1 MPRNIEIKARIS
13 SVDALVAKVRS
24 IADQGPWEV
33 RQVDTYF
40 ACAGGRLKLR
50 TGSEDPGELIYY
62 RRDNQ
67 AAPKESF
74 YQRFPTSDPKSLRE
88 LLIQALGEVG
98 HVEKVRTVFLRGR
111 TRIHLDRVGGLGDF
125 LELEEVPQATDS
137 VEMDTR
143 SAAQEHRAH
152 LLDMTDLTQC
162 LDEQLPQRLRIRGR
176 EALVEGLLG
185 RGLIVAAVIDELAG
199 IFRAG
204 TQFQPAAG
212 ACEIG
217 VDLAHFPRS
226 LVRNRPHLRHEGVD
240 AADAGFDLDVS
251 RHAPPNESP
260 QSPPALFRPKYS
272 GATLRSRSYAAGT
285 GASASHAAP
294 ARARRVQRSALRN
307 VRKCAFAAAH
317 KNCP

>member
-62 RRDNQ
+62 RRYNQ

-98 HVEKVRTVFLRGR
+98 RVEKVRTVFLRGR

-125 LELEEVPQATDS
+125 LELEV
-137 VEMDTR
+137 V
-143 SAAQEHRAH
+143 
-152 LLDMTDLTQC
+152 
-162 LDEQLPQRLRIRGR
+162 
-176 EALVEGLLG
+176 
-185 RGLIVAAVIDELAG
+185 LA
-199 IFRAG
+199 
-204 TQFQPAAG
+204 
-212 ACEIG
+212 
-217 VDLAHFPRS
+217 D
-226 LVRNRPHLRHEGVD
+226 HE
-240 AADAGFDLDVS
+240 
-251 RHAPPNESP
+251 
-260 QSPPALFRPKYS
+260 PPAQGISEAHELLMQLGLGGS
-272 GATLRSRSYAAGT
+272 QLIEGSYLDLL
-285 GASASHAAP
+285 AAP
-294 ARARRVQRSALRN
+294 EAT
-307 VRKCAFAAAH
+307 
-317 KNCP
+317 